1 MKVRFD
7 IVVARI
13 ETLAVDAIVNAA
25 NRWLAPGGGVDGAI
39 RRAAGPAL
47 DAHLAKFDGLEVGGA
62 LVTPAF
68 AAPARFIVHTVAPIW
83 IAPGDP
89 AEKAAGLAACYAN
102 TFAVADAAGFV
113 TIAYPALGAGA
124 YGWPMARAATI
135 AAETLKMQAAAAHA
149 VRGVTLC
156 CFTEDDAA
164 VYRPLFG

>member
-1 MKVRFD
+1 MTFE
-7 IVVARI
+7 ILVARL

-62 LVTPAF
+62 LVTPGF
-68 AAPARFIVHTVAPIW
+68 QAPSRFIIHTVAPIW

-89 AEKAAGLAACYAN
+89 AEKSAALAACYAN
-102 TFAVADAAGFV
+102 TFAAADAAGLGA
-113 TIAYPALGAGA
+113 IAYPALGAGA
-124 YGWPMARAATI
+124 YGWPMTRAAAI
-135 AAETLKMQAAAAHA
+135 AAETLKAQAVAARA
-149 VRGVTLC
+149 VSRVILC
-156 CFTEDDAA
+156 CFTENDAA